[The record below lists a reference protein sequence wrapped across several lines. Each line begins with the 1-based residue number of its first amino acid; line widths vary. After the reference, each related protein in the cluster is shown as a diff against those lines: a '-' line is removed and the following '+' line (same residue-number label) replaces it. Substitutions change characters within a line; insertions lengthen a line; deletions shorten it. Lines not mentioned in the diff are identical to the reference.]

1 MRNTPLT
8 LMDFALYLFSCVYTI
23 IRVLVAVAFFI
34 VLERKGLGV
43 FQLRHG
49 PNKVGVKGLVQAVAD
64 GVKLFSKRLVTPR
77 KANFVL
83 FLIGPLL
90 LFSISFCIWAIYPN
104 NHPIAYFNFRV
115 LFFLRVSASNVF
127 GLILIG

>member
-1 MRNTPLT
+1 M
-8 LMDFALYLFSCVYTI
+8 
-23 IRVLVAVAFFI
+23 
-34 VLERKGLGV
+34 

-49 PNKVGVKGLVQAVAD
+49 PNKVGVKGLVQAIAD
-64 GVKLFSKRLVTPR
+64 GVKLFTKRLVTPR
-77 KANFVL
+77 KANFLL

-90 LFSISFCIWAIYPN
+90 LFSISFCIWAVYPRG
-104 NHPIAYFNFRV
+104 HPLAYFNFRI